1 MEGASLP
8 VIATLGFV
16 VLTGEAIVFTIL
28 PTELSARFLRNGLWG
43 LVAGII
49 AYSPVLHAS
58 NGVAGIVFSAWII
71 LVIGV
76 VYYLQHRKR
85 ANPKNPL
92 QSYRL
97 STSDEHRRNAL
108 KVIDHTDHSRGVSCL
123 PEAPLPSGRCGAGG
137 SGAVWRR
144 PPSR

>member
-43 LVAGII
+43 LVAGTI

-76 VYYLQHRKR
+76 VYYLQRISSVLVACTQAIGLKWVFWVSALSMIASER
-85 ANPKNPL
+85 A
-92 QSYRL
+92 
-97 STSDEHRRNAL
+97 T
-108 KVIDHTDHSRGVSCL
+108 
-123 PEAPLPSGRCGAGG
+123 
-137 SGAVWRR
+137 
-144 PPSR
+144 